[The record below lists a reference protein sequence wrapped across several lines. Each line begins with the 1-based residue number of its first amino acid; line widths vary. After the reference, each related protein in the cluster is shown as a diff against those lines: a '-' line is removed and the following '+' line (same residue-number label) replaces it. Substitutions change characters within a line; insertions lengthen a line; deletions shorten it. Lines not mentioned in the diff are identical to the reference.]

1 MIFSFWKKQ
10 TQIRVQKNLLRN
22 LIKKIEI
29 PETDKQMFLE
39 AIDICDD
46 QKMNTLYE
54 SVSHFIQDLEIK
66 KVENISKTSFVKIE
80 SLSKKDAEQKKKE
93 LNSYNFLLTNI

>member
-10 TQIRVQKNLLRN
+10 TQTRIQKNLLRN

-29 PETDKQMFLE
+29 PESDKLMFLE
-39 AIDICDD
+39 AVDICDN
-46 QKMNTLYE
+46 KKIELLYQNVLE
-54 SVSHFIQDLEIK
+54 FIKDLEIK
-66 KVENISKTSFVKIE
+66 EVDKISQTSFVKID
-80 SLSKKDAEQKKKE
+80 SLSSKEAEKKKRE